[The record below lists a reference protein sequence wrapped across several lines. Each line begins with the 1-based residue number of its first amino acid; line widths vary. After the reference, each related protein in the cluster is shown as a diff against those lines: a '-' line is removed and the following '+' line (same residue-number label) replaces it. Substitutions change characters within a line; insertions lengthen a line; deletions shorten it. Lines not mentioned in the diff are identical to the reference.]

1 MTDSERRK
9 VNQEKC
15 SWCLGDTEYECY
27 HDTEWGVPQKDDRI
41 LFEKISLEGFQAGL
55 SWITILRK
63 RDNFRKSF
71 DNFDIEKVGEYTDE
85 HTEKLL
91 QNSKI
96 VRHRGK
102 IESVINNSKRAIEL
116 QNEFGSLATFFWSF
130 EPKEKITFSE
140 TSGSETPIPASTVE
154 SLALSKAL
162 KSRGWTFVGPTICYS
177 FMQSMG
183 IVNDHVNG
191 WYRKEI
197 ITGLRNKFKRP
208 ETDF

>member
-1 MTDSERRK
+1 MTDSDRRK

-15 SWCLGDTEYECY
+15 SWCLGDTEYEHY

-71 DNFDIEKVGEYTDE
+71 DNFDIEKVGEYNDE

-91 QNSKI
+91 QNAKI

-191 WYRKEI
+191 CYRKAS